1 MFWEKVNLNDY
12 NFHFELQRNVYLC
25 DLLKGQYEFVLEREN
40 VVIYE
45 KKDGVS
51 KKVDIEQLI
60 YFLHHEVPQM
70 IEKRYLTTGFYRVI
84 DRSGRP
90 QDYTLYVEK
99 LYSCFGS
106 VQKIRDTM
114 NNMKV
119 YLRCHKESEIFICY
133 YCKDPCGKYYK
144 CCKLGCCNECREE
157 GPHPLNK
164 CPFCSEYQKH
174 SYE

>member
-1 MFWEKVNLNDY
+1 MFWEKINLNDY

-70 IEKRYLTTGFYRVI
+70 IKKRYLTGTYRVI

-119 YLRCHKESEIFICY
+119 YLKYHKKSETFICY
-133 YCKDPCGKYYK
+133 YCKNPCGKYYK

-157 GPHPLNK
+157 GPHPLNQ